1 MILKQLFDQDT
12 WTYTYLI
19 GDESTGKAA
28 LIDPV
33 AEKVDRDLQ
42 LAEELGLR
50 VTQVLDTHV
59 HADHVTA
66 AGEIRKRTGAKT
78 AVGSESAVE
87 CADTA
92 LNDGDKL
99 ALGRLEIEARS
110 TPGHTSGCKSY
121 VVRDGAR
128 TLAFTGDALLIRG
141 SGRTDFQGG
150 DAATLFKSVRE
161 QLFTLPDN
169 TEVYPGH
176 DYRGNIASTIG
187 EEKQHNPR
195 LKLENTETDFVRIM
209 GELKLPNPRLM
220 DVAVPANLGCGLKS
234 TG

>member
-1 MILKQLFDQDT
+1 MILRQLFDHDT

-19 GDESTGKAA
+19 GDESTGEAA

-33 AEKVDRDLQ
+33 VEKADRDLQ
-42 LAEELGLR
+42 LVLELGLR
-50 VTQVLDTHV
+50 LTRVLDTHV

-66 AGEIRKRTGAKT
+66 AGEIRKRTGATT
-78 AVGSESAVE
+78 AVGSESEVA

-92 LNDGDKL
+92 LKDGDKIS
-99 ALGRLEIEARS
+99 LGNIEIEARS

-121 VVRDGAR
+121 VVRSGER

-150 DAATLFKSVRE
+150 DAATLFRSVHE
-161 QLFTLPDN
+161 KLFTLPDD

-176 DYRGNIASTIG
+176 DYRGNMSSTIG
-187 EEKQHNPR
+187 EEKKHNPR
-195 LKLENTETDFVRIM
+195 LKLENTEAEFVHIM
-209 GELKLPNPRLM
+209 NELNLPNPRLM
-220 DVAVPANLGCGLKS
+220 DVAVPANMGCGLK
-234 TG
+234 GLG